1 MHRALKIGVLVTV
14 LTSAVNVA
22 SEGAASAQEAV
33 LRLQP
38 LIQEALAVNPEI
50 RADGKRWDAARERPS
65 QEGSLDDP
73 MLSFEIEN
81 LPTNSFAFTQEDM
94 TMKKIGIS
102 QAFPYF

>member
-1 MHRALKIGVLVTV
+1 MTTRGIIAVTISLVMLLPIALTPI
-14 LTSAVNVA
+14 SAA
-22 SEGAASAQEAV
+22 EEM

-50 RADGKRWDAARERPS
+50 RAEAKKWDAAKERPP
-65 QEGSLDDP
+65 QAGSLDDP

-94 TMKKIGIS
+94 TMKKLGL
-102 QAFPYF
+102 